1 MHRSIDIQPTWISR
15 YMNFREIRMFCLCL
29 HWRCNIFIFSPLTSE
44 RCSSAGQANASLDR
58 FIIVYTSVAASPL
71 NNVSLWREMESDN
84 LGSQTGLRKI
94 RSMALWKFKIQDI
107 RLCHNLDGIKKR
119 LIYRHG
125 VHFQLNKL
133 DLGLGRLPHV
143 SPEAVAE
150 EGFLIL
156 SKGGRAQHTN
166 IHTHT
171 L

>member
-1 MHRSIDIQPTWISR
+1 
-15 YMNFREIRMFCLCL
+15 
-29 HWRCNIFIFSPLTSE
+29 
-44 RCSSAGQANASLDR
+44 
-58 FIIVYTSVAASPL
+58 
-71 NNVSLWREMESDN
+71 MESDN

-143 SPEAVAE
+143 SPEAFAE
-150 EGFLIL
+150 EGFFIL
-156 SKGGRAQHTN
+156 SKVGRAQHTN